1 MAPPFLKNLK
11 FFLFLFWYFKT
22 YLYILIKEGRRK
34 SNTGW
39 HLQYFVFGPK
49 GHLYISIARSIRYEP
64 KQQCRESHSLLTPT
78 CIYDTNFFII
88 FNFKFITAAYS
99 GPIRWRIG
107 KGPWPP
113 AKCQGIDNITILFLF
128 IIFYVPL
135 AAVMFREVFLY
146 PLRCKSPIK
155 TINYTQS
162 DILSLNR
169 QNSTNTWI

>member
-1 MAPPFLKNLK
+1 MAPPFLKNIK

-49 GHLYISIARSIRYEP
+49 GHL
-64 KQQCRESHSLLTPT
+64 
-78 CIYDTNFFII
+78 IYFNCKVNKVWTEAAMPRVALAIDPHLYLWYKFFHN
-88 FNFKFITAAYS
+88 FNFKVLTAAYS

-113 AKCQGIDNITILFLF
+113 EKCQGTDNITILFLF
-128 IIFYVPL
+128 IISLHLLQQWCSERFFYI
-135 AAVMFREVFLY
+135 R
-146 PLRCKSPIK
+146 
-155 TINYTQS
+155 S
-162 DILSLNR
+162 DIIL
-169 QNSTNTWI
+169 TI

>member
-1 MAPPFLKNLK
+1 MFCV
-11 FFLFLFWYFKT
+11 WSERT
-22 YLYILIKEGRRK
+22 LI
-34 SNTGW
+34 
-39 HLQYFVFGPK
+39 Y
-49 GHLYISIARSIRYEP
+49 SIARSIRYEP

-128 IIFYVPL
+128 IIFYIPL

-155 TINYTQS
+155 TINYTRLNVKLQNYLKKYCLI
-162 DILSLNR
+162 DKIPQIIGVNR
-169 QNSTNTWI
+169 QNYLYLGKN